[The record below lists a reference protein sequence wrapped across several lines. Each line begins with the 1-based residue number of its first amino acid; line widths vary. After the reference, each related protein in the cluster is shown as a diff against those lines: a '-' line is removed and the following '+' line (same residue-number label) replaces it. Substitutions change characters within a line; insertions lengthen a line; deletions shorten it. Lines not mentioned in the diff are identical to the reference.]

1 MIHIRIGY
9 SLLTRKTY
17 KLTLLFA
24 HRTVRYPYQPKN
36 DVRIRR
42 SDAGVGFNDSLRFT
56 FRVRLCFNKI
66 FDGIILRANDV
77 LISSLTMMFLY
88 IQCWNQYKHMNRF
101 WKTIYNLL
109 LQHYFVWSFGYMS
122 MTLFSL
128 RELLAGQ
135 KKNSLPI
142 LFSVF
147 GGRVDTVRTEYLR
160 IKFTT

>member
-1 MIHIRIGY
+1 
-9 SLLTRKTY
+9 
-17 KLTLLFA
+17 
-24 HRTVRYPYQPKN
+24 
-36 DVRIRR
+36 
-42 SDAGVGFNDSLRFT
+42 
-56 FRVRLCFNKI
+56 
-66 FDGIILRANDV
+66 
-77 LISSLTMMFLY
+77 
-88 IQCWNQYKHMNRF
+88 
-101 WKTIYNLL
+101 
-109 LQHYFVWSFGYMS
+109 